1 MADLSDYIE
10 NLRQTQLFNYK
21 LTVLNI
27 LNKDDKLTKEQKIK
41 LCEII
46 EPLQIRVE
54 VMDVW
59 RDILRNGLLSENGY
73 LKLIKKHKL

>member
-10 NLRQTQLFNYK
+10 NLRQSQLFNYK
-21 LTVLNI
+21 LTVLNV

-46 EPLQIRVE
+46 EPLQSRVE
-54 VMDVW
+54 VVDAW
-59 RDILRNGLLSENGY
+59 RDILKNGLLSENGY

>member
-1 MADLSDYIE
+1 MADLSDYTE
-10 NLRQTQLFNYK
+10 NLRQAQLFNYK

-46 EPLQIRVE
+46 EPLQSRVE
-54 VMDVW
+54 VVDAW

>member
-10 NLRQTQLFNYK
+10 NLRQAQLFNYK

-46 EPLQIRVE
+46 EPLQSRVE
-54 VMDVW
+54 VVDAW

>member
-46 EPLQIRVE
+46 EPLQSRVE
-54 VMDVW
+54 VVDAW

>member
-10 NLRQTQLFNYK
+10 NLRQAQLFSYK

-46 EPLQIRVE
+46 EPLQSRVE
-54 VMDVW
+54 VVDAW